1 MAHPQDNGQTEV
13 SNNTIINGLKKHLMK
28 SKGAWAEELPTVLR
42 SYHMTPRSST
52 GETPFSLTYNTEVVL
67 PAEILEGS
75 LQVMEFN
82 VNANKSGKCQD
93 LDMLDVKRKSA
104 QLRQASYKTLT
115 KNYYNQPIRVKNF
128 KVEEWMLIK
137 IESSHSQP
145 HVNLSVT

>member
-1 MAHPQDNGQTEV
+1 
-13 SNNTIINGLKKHLMK
+13 MK

-42 SYHMTPRSST
+42 SYHNTPRSST
-52 GETPFSLTYNTEVVL
+52 EETPFSLTYNTEVVL
-67 PAEILEGS
+67 SAEILEGS

-82 VNANKSGKCQD
+82 VNANKSGKRQD
-93 LDMLDVKRKSA
+93 LDMLDVKRKAA

-115 KNYYNQPIRVKNF
+115 KNYYNQPVRVKNF

-145 HVNLSVT
+145 HGNLSVT